1 MDNQPA
7 EGKKKFKPGG
17 CSLADVKKKRQR
29 VGRGL
34 SWLQEKKTRGEKI
47 KPARGRGTA
56 GLIGLGL
63 GCFPFLFFVFFLS
76 KLPPCASVENS
87 YL

>member
-34 SWLQEKKTRGEKI
+34 SWLQEKKT
-47 KPARGRGTA
+47 PARGRGTA